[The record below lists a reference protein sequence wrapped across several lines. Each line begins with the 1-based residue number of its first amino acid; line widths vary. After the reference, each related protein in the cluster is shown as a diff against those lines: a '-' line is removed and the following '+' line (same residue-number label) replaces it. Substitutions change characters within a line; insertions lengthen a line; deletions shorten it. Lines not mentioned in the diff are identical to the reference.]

1 MYLPHTPQLKFYNS
15 LYLYPDFVEL
25 GKKLK
30 RNSVALRIFLRSSED
45 ATEQKCFYD
54 KYVYYSI
61 TNKIVVEHMVI
72 VI

>member
-45 ATEQKCFYD
+45 SAEQKCFYD
-54 KYVYYSI
+54 KYVHIRMS
-61 TNKIVVEHMVI
+61 NMIVVEPMQI

>member
-1 MYLPHTPQLKFYNS
+1 
-15 LYLYPDFVEL
+15 LYPDFVEL

-54 KYVYYSI
+54 KYV
-61 TNKIVVEHMVI
+61 
-72 VI
+72 